1 MGNEDDDKTVA
12 GGKSLMDQ
20 ARAAVN
26 KQGKD
31 SVIAKLKTN
40 FAKRREHEIA
50 INQAKRAMELL
61 DEENEKAVEEYEAG
75 LV

>member
-1 MGNEDDDKTVA
+1 MGNEDENSA
-12 GGKSLMDQ
+12 SGGKSLMDQ
-20 ARAAVN
+20 ARASVN

-31 SVIAKLKTN
+31 AVIAKLKAN

-50 INQAKRAMELL
+50 INQAKRSMELL